1 MGQRQAFL
9 LATFLTTFGLILI
22 GAVAFRLTNTSTDTP
37 EVTVV
42 DGATAPLV
50 STDSTTATVLTPDQ
64 QTVNELAAS
73 RQLAYEQALAQ
84 ANAQLQTANEQLAQL
99 QGGLVNST
107 GQVPASA
114 SASSSDTPFAV
125 SVEGA
130 GQIALAVVPNTTITA
145 TPILVDFQ
153 GTVAYEVATNA
164 GLLYIDATTGTIL
177 FNGAV
182 PAPATQAPLPAS
194 QPQAPATNTT
204 TTVAPTAILAPA
216 SAPAPTT
223 ISEEQALA
231 IATSAVG
238 PGTVDKMKLEDEH
251 GILIW
256 DIKFTN
262 DNEVRIDAYTGT
274 IVRTRIE
281 NDND

>member
-22 GAVAFRLTNTSTDTP
+22 GAVAFRLTNTPTETP
-37 EVTVV
+37 EVAVAEGV
-42 DGATAPLV
+42 TAPLA

-64 QTVNELAAS
+64 EAVNALAAS

-84 ANAQLQTANEQLAQL
+84 ANAQLQAANEQLAQL
-99 QGGLVNST
+99 QGGLVASAP
-107 GQVPASA
+107 VPASND
-114 SASSSDTPFAV
+114 STFAV
-125 SVEGA
+125 SAEGA
-130 GQIALAVVPNTTITA
+130 GQIALAAVPNAIITA
-145 TPILVDFQ
+145 DPFLVDFQ

-177 FNGAV
+177 FNGAAPAPVSAPQVPV
-182 PAPATQAPLPAS
+182 PAP
-194 QPQAPATNTT
+194 QPQAPVAAPTTNTAT
-204 TTVAPTAILAPA
+204 TSVPPTA
-216 SAPAPTT
+216 APAPAPTLTT

-238 PGTVDKMKLEDEH
+238 PGTVDKMKLEEEH

-256 DIKFTN
+256 DVKFTN